1 MMKDIHIIRVTTKK
15 KYSEEEPSFNE
26 IKELAKNYEQQQNI
40 NN

>member
-1 MMKDIHIIRVTTKK
+1 MKKLKITSNDIINH
-15 KYSEEEPSFNE
+15 KYINE